1 MRLRCATCEEDRGL
15 EDMRVTGWVFVAVP
29 ECSYL
34 ELRCPPERCPGGVR
48 MFASP
53 QDIHARAEAL
63 GFDVT
68 YEGVPPLELIGTYYL
83 QMRRAGRVEVTR
95 PGT

>member
-1 MRLRCATCEEDRGL
+1 
-15 EDMRVTGWVFVAVP
+15 
-29 ECSYL
+29 
-34 ELRCPPERCPGGVR
+34 

-53 QDIHARAEAL
+53 DDIHSRAGQL
-63 GFDVT
+63 GFEVT

-95 PGT
+95 PGP